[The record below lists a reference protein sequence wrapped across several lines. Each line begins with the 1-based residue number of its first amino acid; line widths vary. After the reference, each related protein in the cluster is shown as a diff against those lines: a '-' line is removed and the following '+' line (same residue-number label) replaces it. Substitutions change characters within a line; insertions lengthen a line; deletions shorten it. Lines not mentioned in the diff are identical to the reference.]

1 MNNIETHAPM
11 KRMKANLILIEM
23 YCKYILVIKFCAGLN
38 SNKTE
43 ITDCTVLYLAESIRV
58 CIYIRIIK
66 TLSLLRLS
74 FTSISVTSYLHAV
87 WNHKYCPLIVT

>member
-43 ITDCTVLYLAESIRV
+43 ITDCTVFM
-58 CIYIRIIK
+58 YILRKVSVFVFI
-66 TLSLLRLS
+66 LELLKHL
-74 FTSISVTSYLHAV
+74 VY
-87 WNHKYCPLIVT
+87 